1 MVTTVNGAAFGSITH
16 INAILINN
24 ILSYM
29 GSTFSTPPPDYMYVG
44 GGFVT
49 YKQPLY
55 TRVLR
60 TDLSGSVDTTF
71 NMGSTGANNNVLCMV
86 TQSDGKILMG
96 GLFLTYSGSS
106 SPYIVR
112 VNTNG
117 TRDTTF
123 NVGTGFNGAVYDLK
137 LQSDGKVI
145 VTGAFTSYSG
155 STRNRIAR
163 LNTNGTY
170 DTTYNIGTGLNQ
182 NGFAVAIQGD
192 DKAVIVGNSMTTYSG
207 SNIGTGSLRINT
219 NGTLDTT
226 FINGTGFTATT
237 RVGYAVD
244 IQSDGKI
251 LVGHGATQYSGSTVT
266 RLTRLNTDGT
276 VDSSFNPGT
285 INNVV
290 YAVKI
295 QPDQKVLIAGG
306 FSSVS
311 GSTQSSIA
319 RILSNG
325 NRDASYNVG
334 LGINSAVVNA
344 INGFS
349 LDSVGNVYI
358 GNNFTTYNGST
369 VNRFVKTS
377 PSGAI
382 DSTFNTGSVDFNGQ
396 STRGFNAGV
405 WTTLVSG
412 SSLYLGGSFT
422 TYNAPV
428 YNRIIKLDNTG
439 SIDTTFNMG
448 AGFNNTVYCMA
459 TQSDAK
465 LIVGGDFTTYSGSNA
480 TRLARI
486 NVSGT
491 LDTTFNVG
499 AGPNGGVYDFK
510 IQPDGK
516 IVAVGNFTT
525 YSGSSIAGIVRI
537 NTNGTRDTTFN
548 VGTGFTGT
556 PNAITMQSD
565 GKFIVVGNMTNYSGS
580 SITRILRINTN
591 GTRDLTY
598 NSGTG
603 LSNTAYSI
611 AIQSDDEIIVG
622 GDFTTYS
629 GSSVNRLVKINTDGT
644 RDLSFSPGT
653 SQNGGIYTL
662 ELLSNNS
669 LLVAGAFTS
678 YSGSTANRLVKINS
692 NGSRDNS
699 FVVGTGPSGWGSLS
713 VGAIS
718 LDKNSKPYIASN
730 FTTYSGS
737 YVGHIAKLNISGSLD
752 TTLNTGNLIFNGTGT
767 GFNTLPY
774 AILNIIT

>member
-1 MVTTVNGAAFGSITH
+1 MVTSIGGVPFGSILFIDGVS
-16 INAILINN
+16 INDIT
-24 ILSYM
+24 SYM
-29 GSTFSTPPPDYMYVG
+29 GTTITPPLADYLYVG
-44 GGFVT
+44 GGFTT
-49 YKQPLY
+49 YKQPVY
-55 TRVLR
+55 TRILR
-60 TDLSGSVDTTF
+60 TDLSGSVDTSF
-71 NMGSTGANNNVLCMV
+71 NMGSGASNSVLCMV
-86 TQSDGKILMG
+86 TQSDGKIIMG
-96 GLFLTYSGSS
+96 GSFTSYSGSS
-106 SPYIVR
+106 TQYIVR
-112 VNTNG
+112 INTDG

-123 NVGTGFNGAVYDLK
+123 NIGTGFNNIVYDLK

-145 VTGAFTSYSG
+145 VTGAFTTYSG

-170 DTTYNIGTGLNQ
+170 DTTYNIGVGLNQ
-182 NGFAVAIQGD
+182 QGLAVAIQSD
-192 DKAVIVGNSMTTYSG
+192 DKAIVVGSSMTSYSG
-207 SNIGTGSLRINT
+207 SLIGTGSLRINT

-226 FINGTGFTATT
+226 FNTGTGLTAGTL
-237 RVGYAVD
+237 VGYAVD

-251 LVGHGATQYSGSTVT
+251 IMGHGATQYSGSTVT
-266 RLTRLNTDGT
+266 RLMRLNTNGT
-276 VDSSFNPGT
+276 LDTSFNPGV
-285 INNVV
+285 INNSV

-295 QPDQKVLIAGG
+295 QPDQKILVAGP
-306 FSSVS
+306 FNSVS
-311 GSTQSSIA
+311 GSTQTNLV
-319 RILSNG
+319 RMLSNG
-325 NRDASYNVG
+325 NRDTSYNVG
-334 LGINSAVVNA
+334 LGFNSTAVNA

-349 LDSVGNVYI
+349 LDSAGNVYI
-358 GNNFTTYNGST
+358 GNNFTTYSGST

-377 PSGAI
+377 PSGNI
-382 DSTFNTGSVDFNGQ
+382 DLTFNTGSIGFNDQ

-412 SSLYLGGSFT
+412 SKLYLGGTFT
-422 TYNAPV
+422 TYDAPV

-448 AGFNNTVYCMA
+448 VGFNNTVYCMV

-465 LIVGGDFTTYSGSNA
+465 LVIGGDFTSYSGSNV
-480 TRLARI
+480 TRLTRL

-491 LDTTFNVG
+491 FDTSFNVG
-499 AGPNGGVYDFK
+499 AGPNGAVYDFK
-510 IQPDGK
+510 IQSDGK

-525 YSGSSIAGIVRI
+525 YSGSSSSRIVRI
-537 NTNGTRDTTFN
+537 NTDGTRDTTFN
-548 VGTGFTGT
+548 VGSGFAGT

-565 GKFIVVGNMTNYSGS
+565 GKFIIVGSMTNYSGS
-580 SITRILRINTN
+580 SITRIVRINSD

-622 GDFTTYS
+622 GDFTSYS

-653 SQNGGIYTL
+653 TQNGGIYTL
-662 ELLSNNS
+662 KLLNNNS
-669 LLVAGAFTS
+669 LLVAGVFTS

-699 FVVGTGPSGWGSLS
+699 FVVGTGPSGWSS
-713 VGAIS
+713 INVGGIS
-718 LDKNSKPYIASN
+718 LDKNNKPYIASN

-737 YVGHIAKLNISGSLD
+737 AVNYVAKLNISGSLD
-752 TTLNTGNLIFNGTGT
+752 TTFNTGTLTVNNTGN

>member
-112 VNTNG
+112 V
-117 TRDTTF
+117 
-123 NVGTGFNGAVYDLK
+123 
-137 LQSDGKVI
+137 
-145 VTGAFTSYSG
+145 
-155 STRNRIAR
+155 
-163 LNTNGTY
+163 
-170 DTTYNIGTGLNQ
+170 
-182 NGFAVAIQGD
+182 
-192 DKAVIVGNSMTTYSG
+192 
-207 SNIGTGSLRINT
+207 
-219 NGTLDTT
+219 
-226 FINGTGFTATT
+226 
-237 RVGYAVD
+237 
-244 IQSDGKI
+244 
-251 LVGHGATQYSGSTVT
+251 
-266 RLTRLNTDGT
+266 
-276 VDSSFNPGT
+276 
-285 INNVV
+285 
-290 YAVKI
+290 
-295 QPDQKVLIAGG
+295 
-306 FSSVS
+306 
-311 GSTQSSIA
+311 
-319 RILSNG
+319 
-325 NRDASYNVG
+325 
-334 LGINSAVVNA
+334 
-344 INGFS
+344 
-349 LDSVGNVYI
+349 
-358 GNNFTTYNGST
+358 
-369 VNRFVKTS
+369 
-377 PSGAI
+377 
-382 DSTFNTGSVDFNGQ
+382 
-396 STRGFNAGV
+396 
-405 WTTLVSG
+405 
-412 SSLYLGGSFT
+412 
-422 TYNAPV
+422 
-428 YNRIIKLDNTG
+428 
-439 SIDTTFNMG
+439 
-448 AGFNNTVYCMA
+448 
-459 TQSDAK
+459 
-465 LIVGGDFTTYSGSNA
+465 
-480 TRLARI
+480 
-486 NVSGT
+486 
-491 LDTTFNVG
+491 
-499 AGPNGGVYDFK
+499 
-510 IQPDGK
+510 
-516 IVAVGNFTT
+516 
-525 YSGSSIAGIVRI
+525 